1 MINRDYFI
9 IILLYVLFNKAVIEE
24 NILVEYLY
32 RLIERWANGIMQSG
46 II

>member
-9 IILLYVLFNKAVIEE
+9 IILLYILFNKAMIKE
-24 NILVEYLY
+24 NILVEDLY